1 MDANRLINMLTRMF
15 IRSATKAGIDAAT
28 RSGKPVSEMTPQE
41 RQQAKAAKATAQK
54 FQRMTRLGRRFFR

>member
-15 IRSATKAGIDAAT
+15 IRSATDAGIDAMT
-28 RSGKPVSEMTPQE
+28 RSGKAASELTPEE

-54 FQRMTRLGRRFFR
+54 FRRMTRLGRRFFR

>member
-15 IRSATKAGIDAAT
+15 IRSATQAGIEVAS
-28 RSGKPVSEMTPQE
+28 RKGKPQSAMTPEE
-41 RQQAKAAKATAQK
+41 RQQANAAKATAQK